1 MPRYIEEPA
10 VKMPRL
16 FETRLV
22 QIGLATPAQ
31 ILDAIEIAA
40 AERPPLGRL
49 AVARGLMS
57 MRSVFR
63 VLEAQ
68 ATSGLRFGE
77 QAVAL
82 GCLREAD
89 LFGLL
94 RAQYDMRADV
104 VSALVRQG
112 IASREVLEA
121 ARSEFRRDSIEA
133 DVELPRMV

>member
-1 MPRYIEEPA
+1 MPRYVEESA
-10 VKMPRL
+10 VNMPRL

-22 QIGLATPAQ
+22 QLGLATPAQ

-63 VLEAQ
+63 VVEAQ
-68 ATSGLRFGE
+68 AASGLRFGD

-82 GCLREAD
+82 GCLRETD
-89 LFGLL
+89 LFELL
-94 RAQYDMRADV
+94 RAQGEMRADIV
-104 VSALVRQG
+104 GVLVRQG

-121 ARSEFRRDSIEA
+121 ARSEFRRDSVEA
-133 DVELPRMV
+133 DAESARMV